1 MPQRP
6 DAGTHGAFAIANE
19 TPQKGDPSFAMALR
33 RGDPTCRYPM
43 KTNAV
48 VASASALVALLSC
61 SCATSPPPDFAGR
74 WTPVN
79 HYAAAPE
86 AIALAQPYVFTPTP
100 LDRTLKTMLSRWA
113 TDSSRTL
120 LYQHP
125 SDFALYGPVANI
137 HTSRMQDALAML
149 NALYRE
155 QRVDIELDGDAIVVR
170 QRDAAPVAIT
180 PQQDAPMH

>member
-1 MPQRP
+1 
-6 DAGTHGAFAIANE
+6 
-19 TPQKGDPSFAMALR
+19 
-33 RGDPTCRYPM
+33 M
-43 KTNAV
+43 KPNAV
-48 VASASALVALLSC
+48 VAIASALVALLSC

-86 AIALAQPYVFTPTP
+86 GIPLALPYVFVPTP

-113 TDSSRTL
+113 SDSNRTL

-125 SDFALYGPVANI
+125 SDFALYEPVADI
-137 HTSRMQDALAML
+137 HTSRLQDALAML

-155 QRVDIELDGDAIVVR
+155 QRVVAELDGDAIVVR
-170 QRDAAPVAIT
+170 QRDAGAVAIT
-180 PQQDAPMH
+180 PRPDASKH